1 MDASPAAPLSAN
13 EVPLALQVAR
23 EAAGLIASPQHQ
35 RFSGQLTDLAACIAR
50 LPGAVG
56 ALVVAF
62 DEAGDPLTSGAQG
75 LELPPAASPL
85 EALSALCQELG
96 SRLARPDGFPVPPEV
111 LPAPGAAEVW
121 GLPLGQPQTVGL
133 LLVAAS
139 PEEAGAVQNA
149 LREGQTILAAAV
161 QSFLKTEAWNRIERL
176 QNLARKTFGKQD
188 WSLDKL
194 PWRLA
199 RLFHADAVTIL
210 VEEHGELRLGA
221 STDPRLGKETPVVYR
236 PGKGLTGSIFASGR
250 SLRLSNTQD
259 SEEIWRSARIRRAGP
274 LFPELDE
281 NGGHFSGQFLGVP
294 MLFGGRVVG
303 VLRMSRRGGA
313 ARFTAEDEKALQ
325 FFAELLGAALA
336 PSWPL
341 LVANSVF
348 ESVSEAIAVSRHERD
363 ADGNPVSRIV
373 TVNAGAQTQLGLGSP
388 AEIQGR
394 DVREVY
400 APGEYER
407 VREGL
412 LKKLAEAKVRGR
424 AEYGPVS
431 SCVRRKDG
439 ALVPVRISYRILAN
453 RRVSPPSLYTMGLA
467 RETSQSER
475 LAEQHQRILQLLDTF
490 SVVYFQADR
499 DGWTQQPNAT
509 ESQVTGYSLAE
520 LSRMKRE
527 QLFADPKKRAD
538 FIKETREHEGRL
550 ARRIQKMKRKD
561 GTTFWAEGDIRIVR
575 DSAGNETGV
584 EGLYRDRTDR
594 IQLQGFLNADTD
606 RVLEDS
612 ELFEKLQADAEF
624 HLNYLMSL
632 GHQLQTPLGSLVETL
647 RNFEKGVTDVQRLA
661 ERLPYVI
668 GQAVVCSRLVR
679 NLSYMDKILRGEAFE
694 REPVTMAKLAIET
707 RLDFVHLAKEKRL
720 DLLVDD
726 ASFDRHLPRV
736 QGHRELLRQVF
747 VNLVDNAI
755 KYSLPGTEIRVRARL
770 WPGGPALEI
779 SNQGFPIREE
789 DREKIFQRGFRTRQA
804 QALVPHGTGLGL
816 WLVRKIVEAHGA
828 SIRCLEESEEGQK
841 RILFRILFPH
851 SAPGPRRSS

>member
-1 MDASPAAPLSAN
+1 MEASSAALLSPD
-13 EVPLALQVAR
+13 EFPLALQLAR
-23 EAAGLIASPQHQ
+23 EAASLIASPQH
-35 RFSGQLTDLAACIAR
+35 RDFSGLLADLATCIAR
-50 LPGAVG
+50 LPGAEA
-56 ALVVAF
+56 ALVIAF
-62 DEAGDPLTSGAQG
+62 DEAGEPLTSGTHG
-75 LELPPAASPL
+75 LDLPPAASPL
-85 EALSALCQELG
+85 EALAKLCQDLG
-96 SRLARPDGFPVPPEV
+96 PRLARPEGFTVPPEV
-111 LPAPGAAEVW
+111 LPIPGAAQVW
-121 GLPLGQPQTVGL
+121 GLPLGQPQTAGL
-133 LLVAAS
+133 LFVATT
-139 PEEAGAVQNA
+139 PESATAVQSV
-149 LREGQTILAAAV
+149 LREGRTILAAAV
-161 QSFLKTEAWNRIERL
+161 QSFLKTEAWSRIERL
-176 QNLARKTFGKQD
+176 QNLARKTFGKQN

-199 RLFHADAVTIL
+199 RLFRADAVTIL

-221 STDPRLGKETPVVYR
+221 STDPRLGKGVPVVYR
-236 PGKGLTGSIFASGR
+236 LGKGLTGSIFASAR

-259 SEEIWRSARIRRAGP
+259 PEEIWRHARIRRGAP
-274 LFPELDE
+274 LFPERDE
-281 NGGHFSGQFLGVP
+281 NGGFFSGQFLGVP
-294 MLFGGRVVG
+294 MLFEGKVVG

-325 FFAELLGAALA
+325 FFADLLGAALA
-336 PSWPL
+336 PSWHL
-341 LVANSVF
+341 LVAKSVF

-363 ADGNPVSRIV
+363 AAGNTVSRIV
-373 TVNAGAQTQLGLGSP
+373 TVNAGAQTQLGLASP

-400 APGEYER
+400 APGEYEKI
-407 VREGL
+407 REGL
-412 LKKLAEAKVRGR
+412 LEKMAEAKLKGR

-431 SCVRRKDG
+431 SRVCREDG
-439 ALVPVRISYRILAN
+439 TFVPVRISYRILAN

-467 RETSQSER
+467 RETSESER

-499 DGWTQQPNAT
+499 DGWTQQPNET
-509 ESQVTGYSLAE
+509 ESRVTGYSLAE

-575 DSAGNETGV
+575 DSEGREVGV

-594 IQLQGFLNADTD
+594 ILVQDFLNADTD
-606 RVLEDS
+606 RILEDN
-612 ELFEKLQADAEF
+612 ELFAKLRADAEF

-647 RNFEKGVTDVQRLA
+647 RNFEKGVTDVQRLSD
-661 ERLPYVI
+661 RLPYVI

-679 NLSYMDKILRGEAFE
+679 NLSYMDKILRGETFE

-726 ASFDRHLPRV
+726 ASLDRHLPRV

-755 KYSLPGTEIRVRARL
+755 KYSLPGTEIRVRARV
-770 WPGGPALEI
+770 WPQGPALEI

-816 WLVRKIVEAHGA
+816 WLVRKIIEAHGA
-828 SIRCLEESEEGQK
+828 SIRCLEETEDGQK
-841 RILFRILFPH
+841 RVLFRILFPH
-851 SAPGPRRSS
+851 SAAGLRRSP